1 MSEVGRVAAIWRY
14 PVKSMRGES
23 LQEADVYWHG
33 VQGDRRF
40 AFVRPGLERSDFP
53 WLTIRENPAM
63 WGYVPRLLQP
73 ERPDRSDAVVTTPAG
88 RELRVEDPALASEL
102 GDGVRLI
109 KQNRGVFDTAPLSVM
124 GARTVE
130 SMGGW
135 DARRFRPNLVIEA
148 DEPFAEEGWVGHLLT
163 IGGMQMRVDRRDERC
178 VMVNVNPDTGEP
190 DLPILKQL
198 GRERDAC
205 LGVYGTTVAP
215 GIVRVGDPV
224 SLPSVAG

>member
-23 LQEADVYWHG
+23 LQEAEVYWHG
-33 VQGDRRF
+33 IRGDRRF

-63 WGYVPRLLQP
+63 WGYVPRLLHP
-73 ERPDRSDAVVTTPAG
+73 ERPDKSDAVVATPG
-88 RELRVEDPALASEL
+88 GHELRVEDPALAGEL
-102 GDGVRLI
+102 GDGIRLI
-109 KQNRGVFDTAPLSVM
+109 KQNRGVFDTAPLSLM
-124 GARTVE
+124 GSRTVE
-130 SMGGW
+130 AMGGW

-148 DEPFAEEGWVGHLLT
+148 GAPFAEEGWVGRVLA

-178 VMVNVNPDTGEP
+178 VMVDVNPDSGER
-190 DLPILKQL
+190 DVPILKRL
-198 GRERDAC
+198 GREREAC

-215 GIVRVGDPV
+215 GSVRVGDPV
-224 SLPSVAG
+224 SLLPAAG